1 MGFHKTESILTSIVA
16 ILRHIDEVQNDVS
29 ELSERLAISFHHF
42 IEQNGLSPDT
52 NVIQAF
58 QYQDIIKQQLGAVSE
73 AIATIEQ
80 QIGIYTHAL
89 NQDEMILGESIDK
102 LSSKL
107 MKSLQ
112 VAKDKQ
118 EAFSG
123 NALEVKSPESIEF
136 F

>member
-1 MGFHKTESILTSIVA
+1 MTHKTETILSSIVA
-16 ILRHIDEVQNDVS
+16 ILKHIDEVQNDVM

-73 AIATIEQ
+73 AIAMIEQ

-89 NQDEMILGESIDK
+89 NQDEMILGESIEK

-123 NALEVKSPESIEF
+123 NALEVKGADVVEF